1 MGKGCKGLN
10 FKDDKHVVVCQ
21 CLSVCIGGS
30 EVVLGETKSKND
42 VISVAPKVN
51 T

>member
-1 MGKGCKGLN
+1 MSE
-10 FKDDKHVVVCQ
+10 F
-21 CLSVCIGGS
+21 VCIGG